1 MLLCIALLQHH
12 KIKRW
17 NGSLWFVL
25 YHDQFILILLSLSRM
40 GGCNHLIIISNHVFS
55 TVQSN
60 HQMQPREIE
69 PVIQMLYNFL
79 KKACRNITTGYLL
92 NFLIL
97 SLTVL
102 NKKGRFTAAFAFSQ
116 SLLIF
121 THHLFL
127 IALYKKATV
136 STAINNGKSRAYG
149 LRPKFFPFWKD
160 GF

>member
-1 MLLCIALLQHH
+1 
-12 KIKRW
+12 
-17 NGSLWFVL
+17 
-25 YHDQFILILLSLSRM
+25 M

-127 IALYKKATV
+127 IALYKKQ
-136 STAINNGKSRAYG
+136 GYC
-149 LRPKFFPFWKD
+149 
-160 GF
+160 